1 MKVLQYIK
9 ARFAERSTWTAIGV
23 GVTAAAALAAP
34 WSYVFIAISVIGVMT
49 PTGGQA

>member
-9 ARFAERSTWTAIGV
+9 ARFAERSTWMAVGA
-23 GVTAAAALAAP
+23 GVTGGAALNAP
-34 WSYVFIAISVIGVMT
+34 WSYAFVAVALAGAMT